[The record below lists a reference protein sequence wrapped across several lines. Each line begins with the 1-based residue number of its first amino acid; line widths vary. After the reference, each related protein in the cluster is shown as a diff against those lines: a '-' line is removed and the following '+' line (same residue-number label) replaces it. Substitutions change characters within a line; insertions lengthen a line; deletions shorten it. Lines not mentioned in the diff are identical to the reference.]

1 MLVSFSFG
9 NFKSFK
15 EENNI
20 SFVAEQSE
28 SEGVFSVASPFE
40 YSVLKAAAVYGANA
54 SGKSKLFEAFD
65 CMRRLVCP
73 PRNMNKIPVFDFW
86 RAQFAPFR
94 LSTVMTE
101 TPTFFEV
108 VILIDDIQ
116 YRYGI
121 ELNGEGI
128 LDEWLYRKKERESLI
143 LSRKKQ
149 EGDKVETK
157 AGKMYINNKIY
168 ASVVSAGMLTP
179 DVPLLTLLATFND
192 ELSKQIVAW
201 FGRTAVISA
210 NDMIMPVEALLDES
224 SKREIV
230 EFMRSFDFNIVDMS
244 MHEMS
249 IDDVPDKIRS
259 MISDE
264 EKKGP
269 VFDGVQT
276 THRLYNEL
284 YERAGVSQF
293 MMERDESFGTNRLL
307 RLSWPILKALK
318 EGRTLLIDE
327 FDSGIHPFIVTAIIR
342 LFYKSDNHAQL
353 IVNTQN
359 TSLLSYPI
367 GYEENG
373 KDKKYLFR
381 KDQVYIVNK
390 NRYGESNIYPI
401 THFQR
406 NIRASI
412 EKMYLDGRLT
422 GVPYV
427 ELDNIYDLIGYGS
440 QEEEKLV
447 SEEHKEL

>member
-9 NFKSFK
+9 NYKSFK

-20 SFVAEQSE
+20 SFVAELNETDSLY
-28 SEGVFSVASPFE
+28 STTSPFE
-40 YSVLKAAAVYGANA
+40 YSVLKTAAVYGANA

-65 CMRRLVCP
+65 CMRKLVCP
-73 PRNMNKIPVFDFW
+73 PRNRKKIPVFDFW
-86 RAQFAPFR
+86 RNQFAPFR
-94 LSTVMTE
+94 LSTASTS
-101 TPTFFEV
+101 PTFFEV

-116 YRYGI
+116 YRYGV
-121 ELNGEGI
+121 ELNGNGI

-143 LSRKKQ
+143 LSRKKK
-149 EGDKVETK
+149 EDDTVETK
-157 AGKMYINNKIY
+157 VVKNFINSRIY
-168 ASVVSAGMLTP
+168 ANVKSAGMLTS

-192 ELSKQIVAW
+192 ELSKQIVVW
-201 FGRTAVISA
+201 FGRTSVISA
-210 NDMIMPVEALLDES
+210 NDMIMPIDALMDEN
-224 SKREIV
+224 SKQEIV
-230 EFMRSFDFNIVDMS
+230 NFMRSFDFNIEDLS
-244 MHEMS
+244 MHEMN

-264 EKKGP
+264 EMKGP
-269 VFDGVQT
+269 VFDGVLT

-284 YERAGVSQF
+284 YERIGVSQF

-307 RLSWPILKALK
+307 RLSWPILRALK

-327 FDSGIHPFIVTAIIR
+327 IDSGIHPFIVTAIIR
-342 LFYKSDNHAQL
+342 LFYKTTNRAQL

-367 GYEENG
+367 GYEENK

-390 NRYGESNIYPI
+390 NRYGESNVYPI

-406 NIRASI
+406 HIRTSI

-440 QEEEKLV
+440 QEK
-447 SEEHKEL
+447 EEHLPEENGEE

>member
-15 EENNI
+15 EENTI
-20 SFVAEQSE
+20 SFVAEQNETDGMYSAE
-28 SEGVFSVASPFE
+28 SPFE

-65 CMRRLVCP
+65 CMRKLVCP
-73 PRNMNKIPVFDFW
+73 PRNKKTIPVFDFW
-86 RAQFAPFR
+86 KTQFAPFR
-94 LSTVMTE
+94 LSTASAGA
-101 TPTFFEV
+101 PTFFEV

-116 YRYGI
+116 YRYGV
-121 ELNGEGI
+121 ELDGNGI
-128 LDEWLYRKKERESLI
+128 LDEWLYRKKERESLL

-149 EGDKVETK
+149 DGNSAETK
-157 AGKMYINNKIY
+157 VGKAYINSRIY
-168 ASVVSAGMLTP
+168 ANVISAGMLTP

-192 ELSKQIVAW
+192 ELCKQIVVW

-210 NDMIMPVEALLDES
+210 NDMMMPIEALMDEG
-224 SKREIV
+224 SKQEIIN
-230 EFMRSFDFNIVDMS
+230 FMRSFDFNIEDLA

-264 EKKGP
+264 ETKGP

-276 THRLYNEL
+276 THRMYNEL
-284 YERAGVSQF
+284 YERVGVNQF

-318 EGRTLLIDE
+318 EGRTLFVDE
-327 FDSGIHPFIVTAIIR
+327 IDSGIHPFIVTAIIR
-342 LFYKSDNHAQL
+342 LFYKAGNGAQL
-353 IVNTQN
+353 IINTQN
-359 TSLLSYPI
+359 TSLLSCPI

-390 NRYGESNIYPI
+390 NRYGESNVYPI

-406 NIRASI
+406 NIRTSI

-427 ELDNIYDLIGYGS
+427 ELDNIYDLIGHGS
-440 QEEEKLV
+440 QEKEELLP
-447 SEEHKEL
+447 EERGEE